1 MSNQLFTAEEI
12 RIIRALQNEFPLLP
26 EPYQEIARQ
35 LEITEERLLEVIG
48 SLQERGC
55 LKRLSIALRHNN
67 VGYTINVM
75 MVWDVE
81 PERLAEV
88 GEKVALHPRVTHCY
102 DRTKVPEFDY
112 NLYSMVHATNEEEYR
127 ALVEELKAIVQ
138 PIKYSELR
146 TTDELKKIG
155 MKYFVEDPYGG
166 LYVSEK
172 L

>member
-12 RIIRALQNEFPLLP
+12 RVIRALQNEFPLVP

-35 LEITEERLLEVIG
+35 LEITEERLLEVIAG
-48 SLQERGC
+48 LQERGC

-75 MVWDVE
+75 MVWDV
-81 PERLAEV
+81 PQERLAEV
-88 GEKVALHPRVTHCY
+88 GQAVAANPRVTHCY

-112 NLYSMVHATNEEEYR
+112 NLYSMIHATNEEEYQE
-127 ALVEELKAIVQ
+127 LVEELKAIVQ
-138 PIKYSELR
+138 PIKYSALR

-166 LYVSEK
+166 LYAPENI
-172 L
+172 